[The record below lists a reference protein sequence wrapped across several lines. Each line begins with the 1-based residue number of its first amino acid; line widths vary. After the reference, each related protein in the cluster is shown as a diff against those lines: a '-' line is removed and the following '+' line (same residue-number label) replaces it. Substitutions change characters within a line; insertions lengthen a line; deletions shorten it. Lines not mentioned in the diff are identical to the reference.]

1 MIATHSGVRESAR
14 QTVQPTNRE
23 TGSLLLAP
31 AAVRMPPL
39 LFSRSR
45 LPGPPQRMAR
55 RFGQR
60 RSPSLKRLGD
70 AGARQGGAMSWITLR
85 LAGVGE
91 ARREVV
97 LEGLWGATRVGEV
110 KRLAGVLLGGVQ
122 PALLFESRLLRDEET
137 LAEAGVGPKGA
148 VEACVGDAAGMPGAD
163 SDECIFAFPAARWA
177 DMELAELLGG
187 VSRDESGIEGAV
199 QRLHAAAETRDG
211 TVAGVLAG
219 SMVLA
224 ATAEV

>member
-1 MIATHSGVRESAR
+1 
-14 QTVQPTNRE
+14 
-23 TGSLLLAP
+23 
-31 AAVRMPPL
+31 
-39 LFSRSR
+39 
-45 LPGPPQRMAR
+45 
-55 RFGQR
+55 
-60 RSPSLKRLGD
+60 
-70 AGARQGGAMSWITLR
+70 
-85 LAGVGE
+85 
-91 ARREVV
+91 
-97 LEGLWGATRVGEV
+97 
-110 KRLAGVLLGGVQ
+110 
-122 PALLFESRLLRDEET
+122 LRDEET

-163 SDECIFAFPAARWA
+163 SDECIFAFPADAVREA
-177 DMELAELLGG
+177 DMELAELAGVVGGLLGE

>member
-1 MIATHSGVRESAR
+1 MHDSATD
-14 QTVQPTNRE
+14 RE

-31 AAVRMPPL
+31 AAVRMPL
-39 LFSRSR
+39 LFPRSG

-137 LAEAGVGPKGA
+137 LAEAGVGPQGA

-187 VSRDESGIEGAV
+187 VSRDESGIKGAV
-199 QRLHAAAETRDG
+199 QRLHAAAETRDE

>member
-1 MIATHSGVRESAR
+1 
-14 QTVQPTNRE
+14 
-23 TGSLLLAP
+23 
-31 AAVRMPPL
+31 
-39 LFSRSR
+39 
-45 LPGPPQRMAR
+45 
-55 RFGQR
+55 
-60 RSPSLKRLGD
+60 
-70 AGARQGGAMSWITLR
+70 MSWITLR

-137 LAEAGVGPKGA
+137 LAQAGVGAQGA

-177 DMELAELLGG
+177 DMELAELAGVVGGLLGE

>member
-1 MIATHSGVRESAR
+1 
-14 QTVQPTNRE
+14 
-23 TGSLLLAP
+23 
-31 AAVRMPPL
+31 
-39 LFSRSR
+39 
-45 LPGPPQRMAR
+45 
-55 RFGQR
+55 
-60 RSPSLKRLGD
+60 
-70 AGARQGGAMSWITLR
+70 MSWITLR

-110 KRLAGVLLGGVQ
+110 KRLAEALLGGVQ

-177 DMELAELLGG
+177 DMELAELAGVVGG
-187 VSRDESGIEGAV
+187 MMGEVSRDESGIEGAV